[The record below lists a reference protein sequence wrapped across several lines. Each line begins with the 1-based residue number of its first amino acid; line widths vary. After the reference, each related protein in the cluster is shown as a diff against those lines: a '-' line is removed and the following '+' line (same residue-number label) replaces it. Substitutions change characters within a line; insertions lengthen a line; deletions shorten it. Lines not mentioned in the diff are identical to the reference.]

1 MIVCTEGES
10 IMKKLYYLAIVGLL
24 TTCLAGCN
32 RGWPNCFSRG
42 MSYAPQTCEPCESC
56 CEGEAYEGYENYYVE
71 PGAEWVP
78 ATTPTPVESL
88 PTPGPAAEDVG
99 S

>member
-1 MIVCTEGES
+1 
-10 IMKKLYYLAIVGLL
+10 MKKLCFLAIVGLL

-42 MSYAPQTCEPCESC
+42 LFYAPQTCEPCESC
-56 CEGEAYEGYENYYVE
+56 CEGEVYEGYESYYVE

-78 ATTPTPVESL
+78 ATTPQTLESVPETAPVPSEPVPSESK
-88 PTPGPAAEDVG
+88 